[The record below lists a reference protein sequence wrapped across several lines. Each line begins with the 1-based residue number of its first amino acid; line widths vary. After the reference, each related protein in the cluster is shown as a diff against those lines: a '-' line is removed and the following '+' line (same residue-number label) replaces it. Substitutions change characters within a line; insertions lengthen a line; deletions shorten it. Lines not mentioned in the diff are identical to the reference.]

1 MAKNDRFSR
10 KDWLQAGLAALVAD
24 GPVALR
30 AAPLA
35 RQLGVTT
42 GSFYWH
48 FRSVADFH
56 QAVLDYWRTDV
67 IEKVVEDAR
76 AEASSPERVLDELG
90 ALTRRRGIPKYDAA
104 ARRWA
109 ETSALAARAVK
120 RADAWRRN
128 VLLELLRERG
138 LDERQAL
145 DKLNL
150 LAAAWQGSATL
161 KDQDYRV
168 TLAALAVGPPERPA
182 KKKKNKSKKT
192 QRKPQP

>member
-1 MAKNDRFSR
+1 M
-10 KDWLQAGLAALVAD
+10 
-24 GPVALR
+24 
-30 AAPLA
+30 
-35 RQLGVTT
+35 
-42 GSFYWH
+42 
-48 FRSVADFH
+48 
-56 QAVLDYWRTDV
+56 
-67 IEKVVEDAR
+67 
-76 AEASSPERVLDELG
+76 LDELG